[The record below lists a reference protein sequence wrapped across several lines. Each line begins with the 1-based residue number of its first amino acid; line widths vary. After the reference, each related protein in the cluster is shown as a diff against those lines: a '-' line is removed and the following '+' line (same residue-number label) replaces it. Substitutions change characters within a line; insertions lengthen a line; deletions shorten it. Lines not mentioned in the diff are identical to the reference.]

1 MRIARTAP
9 ALLIVVAAACG
20 TATPTEPAT
29 VQPRYDGGNTIGSG
43 YATGDSLVVAQG
55 GNMIG
60 SGSMLAPGGPLFDG
74 GPTIGSGSSVG
85 DSLGVGGDSIVVVQG
100 GPTIG
105 SGY

>member
-20 TATPTEPAT
+20 TAAPTEPGA

-43 YATGDSLVVAQG
+43 
-55 GNMIG
+55 
-60 SGSMLAPGGPLFDG
+60 
-74 GPTIGSGSSVG
+74 SSVG
-85 DSLGVGGDSIVVVQG
+85 DSLGIGRDSVVVVQG
-100 GPTIG
+100 GGAIG